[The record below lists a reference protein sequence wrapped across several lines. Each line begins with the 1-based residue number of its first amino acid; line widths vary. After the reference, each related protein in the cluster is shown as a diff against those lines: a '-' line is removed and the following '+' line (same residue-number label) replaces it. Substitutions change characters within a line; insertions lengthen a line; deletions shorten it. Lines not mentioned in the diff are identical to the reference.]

1 MSETRTLNSSDSIVL
16 IRCSRVK
23 GIHEIVLVLEEHI
36 YCSKSVA
43 DRIGSIALQSQHVD
57 LGLIETNENLEENK
71 QRSKGMHITH
81 QFRRRC
87 VRFDWILPILIIQED
102 GDLTK
107 RKGKACITCAT

>member
-1 MSETRTLNSSDSIVL
+1 MSETHTLNSSDSIVS

-23 GIHEIVLVLEEHI
+23 GIHEIALVLEEHI

-43 DRIGSIALQSQHVD
+43 DWIGSIALQSQHVD
-57 LGLIETNENLEENK
+57 LSLIETNENLQQNK

-107 RKGKACITCAT
+107 RKGNACIRRAT